1 MQNNN
6 RPNIFEI
13 ATKELSQD
21 AFITWL
27 LMWANDSY
35 KATDEDLH
43 QCGKEFVSTLI
54 KKQYP
59 DFSESINKV
68 EAGRQWKKI
77 DVWAKVNDKYLII
90 IEDKTNSREHSKQLE
105 KYKKTAEKWCQEHNK
120 EKPICI
126 YLKTG
131 NECKASLEKI
141 EEEEYSIFDRKDFIN
156 LLNKFGQI
164 KNNIF
169 SDFYKRMLQ
178 IEKLTN
184 RYKDKQIS
192 DWKDS
197 KKDSKCDE
205 CKYYAWQG
213 FYMAIETKIENKGW
227 FYVDN
232 PNGGFLCFLL
242 TWGLYCERY
251 PIYIQL
257 EEKKLC
263 FKISTDPRHV
273 DLPEGEKRKIRR
285 ETRNE
290 FCSILIEKAKQK
302 GYNEIRKPDMSG
314 NGSYMTIAIVEQKDW
329 LGADED
335 IVNVDKVVENLK
347 KYLAFLREFV
357 IEYNEE
363 IEKGFMIK
371 YNKK

>member
-1 MQNNN
+1 MKK
-6 RPNIFEI
+6 PNIFEI

-27 LMWANDSY
+27 LKWADDSY

-54 KKQYP
+54 KNQYP
-59 DFSESINKV
+59 NFSESINKV

-90 IEDKTNSREHSKQLE
+90 IEDKINSRDHSEQL
-105 KYKKTAEKWCQEHNK
+105 KRYKEFAEEKWNGNNK

-131 NECKASLEKI
+131 NECEANLKKI
-141 EEEEYSIFDRKDFIN
+141 KDKKEYYIFDRKDFIN

-169 SDFYKRMLQ
+169 VDFRDRMSQ
-178 IEKLTN
+178 IDNLTN
-184 RYKDKQIS
+184 GYKVKIS
-192 DWKDS
+192 DWKG
-197 KKDSKCDE
+197 KDSKCDE

-213 FYMAIETKIENKGW
+213 LYKEMETKIENEGW
-227 FYVDN
+227 GYMDN
-232 PNGGFLCFLL
+232 RSGGFLGFILARLKC
-242 TWGLYCERY
+242 GRY
-251 PIYIQL
+251 PIFIQL
-257 EEKKLC
+257 EQETFV
-263 FKISTDPRHV
+263 FKISTNPKDV
-273 DLPEGEKRKIRR
+273 ELPEEEIKKIRKQV
-285 ETRNE
+285 RNE
-290 FCSILIEKAKQK
+290 ISSKLIEKAKQK
-302 GYNEIRKPDMSG
+302 GYNEIIKPSRYG
-314 NGSYMTIAIVEQKDW
+314 EGVYMAIAIVEQKNW

-347 KYLAFLREFV
+347 KYLEFSKEFV
-357 IEYNEE
+357 EEYNGKE
-363 IEKGFMIK
+363 
-371 YNKK
+371 

>member
-1 MQNNN
+1 MEKSKVME

-27 LMWANDSY
+27 LKWADDSY

-54 KKQYP
+54 KNQYP
-59 DFSESINKV
+59 NFSESINKV

-90 IEDKTNSREHSKQLE
+90 IEDKINSRDHSEQLTR
-105 KYKKTAEKWCQEHNK
+105 YKEFAEEKWNGNNK

-131 NECKASLEKI
+131 NECEANLKKI
-141 EEEEYSIFDRKDFIN
+141 KDKKEYYIFDRKDFIN

-169 SDFYKRMLQ
+169 VDFRDRMSQ
-178 IEKLTN
+178 IDNLTN
-184 RYKDKQIS
+184 GYKVKIS
-192 DWKDS
+192 DWKG
-197 KKDSKCDE
+197 KDSKCDE

-213 FYMAIETKIENKGW
+213 LYKEIETKIENEGW
-227 FYVDN
+227 GYMDN
-232 PNGGFLCFLL
+232 RSGGFLGFILARLKC
-242 TWGLYCERY
+242 GRY
-251 PIYIQL
+251 PIFIQL
-257 EEKKLC
+257 EQETFV
-263 FKISTDPRHV
+263 FKISTNPKDV
-273 DLPEGEKRKIRR
+273 ELPEEEIKKIRKQV
-285 ETRNE
+285 RNE
-290 FCSILIEKAKQK
+290 ISSKLIEKAKQK
-302 GYNEIRKPDMSG
+302 GYNEIIKPSRYG
-314 NGSYMTIAIVEQKDW
+314 EGVYMAIAIVEQKNW

-347 KYLAFLREFV
+347 KYLEFSKEFV
-357 IEYNEE
+357 EEYNGKE
-363 IEKGFMIK
+363 
-371 YNKK
+371 

>member
-1 MQNNN
+1 MQDNN

-54 KKQYP
+54 KNQYP
-59 DFSESINKV
+59 NFSESINKV

-105 KYKKTAEKWCQEHNK
+105 KYKGIAEKWCQENNK

-131 NECKASLEKI
+131 NECKANLEKI
-141 EEEEYSIFDRKDFIN
+141 EAKGYSIFDRKKIIN
-156 LLNKFGQI
+156 LLNKFEQQI

-169 SDFYKRMLQ
+169 VDFRERMLQ
-178 IEKLTN
+178 IDNLTN
-184 RYKDKQIS
+184 GYKVKIS
-192 DWKDS
+192 DWNGKDS
-197 KKDSKCDE
+197 ECDE

-213 FYMAIETKIENKGW
+213 FYKEIETKIENEGW
-227 FYVDN
+227 GYMDN
-232 PNGGFLCFLL
+232 RNGGFLGFILL
-242 TWGLYCERY
+242 DSLKCGQY
-251 PIYIQL
+251 PIFIQL
-257 EEKKLC
+257 EQETFV
-263 FKISTDPRHV
+263 FKISTNPEKV
-273 DLPEGEKRKIRR
+273 GLPEEEIKKIRKQV
-285 ETRNE
+285 RNE
-290 FCSILIEKAKQK
+290 ISSKLIEKAKQK
-302 GYNEIRKPDMSG
+302 GYNEIIKPSRFG
-314 NGSYMTIAIVEQKDW
+314 EGVYMAIAIVEQKDW

-347 KYLAFLREFV
+347 KYLEFSKEFV
-357 IEYNEE
+357 EE
-363 IEKGFMIK
+363 
-371 YNKK
+371 YNKKIEIR

>member
-1 MQNNN
+1 MEKSKVME

-27 LMWANDSY
+27 LKWADDSY

-54 KKQYP
+54 KNQYP
-59 DFSESINKV
+59 NFSESINKV

-90 IEDKTNSREHSKQLE
+90 IEDKINSRDHSEQL
-105 KYKKTAEKWCQEHNK
+105 KRYKEFAEEKWNGNNK

-131 NECKASLEKI
+131 NECEANLKKI
-141 EEEEYSIFDRKDFIN
+141 KDKKEYYIFDRKDFIN

-169 SDFYKRMLQ
+169 VDFRDRMSQ
-178 IEKLTN
+178 IDNLTN
-184 RYKDKQIS
+184 GYKVKIS
-192 DWKDS
+192 DWKG
-197 KKDSKCDE
+197 KDSKCDE

-213 FYMAIETKIENKGW
+213 LYKEIETKIENEGW
-227 FYVDN
+227 GYMDN
-232 PNGGFLCFLL
+232 RSGGFLGFILARLKC
-242 TWGLYCERY
+242 GRY
-251 PIYIQL
+251 PIFIQL
-257 EEKKLC
+257 EQETFV
-263 FKISTDPRHV
+263 FKISTNPKDV
-273 DLPEGEKRKIRR
+273 ELPEEEIKKIRKQV
-285 ETRNE
+285 RNE
-290 FCSILIEKAKQK
+290 ISSKLIEKAKQK
-302 GYNEIRKPDMSG
+302 GYNEIIKPSRYG
-314 NGSYMTIAIVEQKDW
+314 EGVYMAIAIVEQKNW

-347 KYLAFLREFV
+347 KYLEFSKEFV
-357 IEYNEE
+357 EEYNGKE
-363 IEKGFMIK
+363 
-371 YNKK
+371 

>member
-1 MQNNN
+1 MQDNN

-35 KATDEDLH
+35 KDADEDLH

-59 DFSESINKV
+59 NFSESINKV

-90 IEDKTNSREHSKQLE
+90 IEDKINSREHSKQLE
-105 KYKKTAEKWCQEHNK
+105 KYKEIAEKWCQENNK

-141 EEEEYSIFDRKDFIN
+141 EEEYSIFDRKDFIN

-169 SDFYKRMLQ
+169 VDFRKRMLQ
-178 IEKLTN
+178 IDNLTN
-184 RYKDKQIS
+184 GYKVKIS

-197 KKDSKCDE
+197 ECDE

-213 FYMAIETKIENKGW
+213 FYKEIETKIENEGW
-227 FYVDN
+227 GYMDN
-232 PNGGFLCFLL
+232 RNGGFLGFILL
-242 TWGLYCERY
+242 DSLKCGQY
-251 PIYIQL
+251 PIFIQL
-257 EEKKLC
+257 EQETFV
-263 FKISTDPRHV
+263 FKISTNPKKV
-273 DLPEGEKRKIRR
+273 GLPEEEIKKIRKQV
-285 ETRNE
+285 RNE
-290 FCSILIEKAKQK
+290 ISSKLIEKAKQK
-302 GYNEIRKPDMSG
+302 GYNEIIKPSRFG
-314 NGSYMTIAIVEQKDW
+314 EGVYMAIAIVEQKNW

-335 IVNVDKVVENLK
+335 IVNVEKVVENLK
-347 KYLAFLREFV
+347 KYLAFSKEFV
-357 IEYNEE
+357 EE
-363 IEKGFMIK
+363 
-371 YNKK
+371 YNKKIEIR

>member
-1 MQNNN
+1 MEKSKVME

-27 LMWANDSY
+27 LKWADDSY

-54 KKQYP
+54 KNQYP
-59 DFSESINKV
+59 NFSESINKV

-90 IEDKTNSREHSKQLE
+90 IEDKINSRDHSEQL
-105 KYKKTAEKWCQEHNK
+105 KRYKEFAEEKWNGNNK

-131 NECKASLEKI
+131 NECEANLKKI
-141 EEEEYSIFDRKDFIN
+141 KDKKEYYIFDRKDFIN

-169 SDFYKRMLQ
+169 VDFRDRMSQ
-178 IEKLTN
+178 IDNLTN
-184 RYKDKQIS
+184 GYKVKIS
-192 DWKDS
+192 DWKG
-197 KKDSKCDE
+197 KDSKCDE

-213 FYMAIETKIENKGW
+213 LYKEIETKIENEGW
-227 FYVDN
+227 GYMDN
-232 PNGGFLCFLL
+232 RSGGFLGFILARLKC
-242 TWGLYCERY
+242 GRD
-251 PIYIQL
+251 PIFIQL
-257 EEKKLC
+257 EQETFV
-263 FKISTDPRHV
+263 FKISTNPKDV
-273 DLPEGEKRKIRR
+273 ELPEEEIKKIRKQV
-285 ETRNE
+285 RNE
-290 FCSILIEKAKQK
+290 ISSKLIEKAKQK
-302 GYNEIRKPDMSG
+302 GYNEIIKPSRYG
-314 NGSYMTIAIVEQKDW
+314 EGVYMAIAIVEQKNW

-347 KYLAFLREFV
+347 KYLEFSKEFV
-357 IEYNEE
+357 EEYNGKE
-363 IEKGFMIK
+363 
-371 YNKK
+371 

>member
-1 MQNNN
+1 MEKSKVME

-21 AFITWL
+21 AFITRL

-54 KKQYP
+54 KEKNSN
-59 DFSESINKV
+59 FSESINKV
-68 EAGRQWKKI
+68 EVKRQEKKI
-77 DVWAKVNDKYLII
+77 DVWAEVNDKYLII

-105 KYKKTAEKWCQEHNK
+105 KYKETAEKWCQENNK

-131 NECKASLEKI
+131 NECEANLKKI
-141 EEEEYSIFDRKDFIN
+141 RDKEYSIFDRKKFIN
-156 LLNKFGQI
+156 LLNKFEQI

-169 SDFYKRMLQ
+169 VDFRERMLQ
-178 IEKLTN
+178 IDNLTN
-184 RYKDKQIS
+184 GYKVKIS

-213 FYMAIETKIENKGW
+213 LYKEIETKIENEGW
-227 FYVDN
+227 GYMDN
-232 PNGGFLCFLL
+232 RSGGFLGFILARLKC
-242 TWGLYCERY
+242 GRY
-251 PIYIQL
+251 PIFIQL
-257 EEKKLC
+257 EQETFV
-263 FKISTDPRHV
+263 FKISTNPKDV
-273 DLPEGEKRKIRR
+273 ELPEEEIKKIRKQV
-285 ETRNE
+285 RNE
-290 FCSILIEKAKQK
+290 ISSKLIEKAKQK
-302 GYNEIRKPDMSG
+302 GYNEIIKPSRFG
-314 NGSYMTIAIVEQKDW
+314 EGVYMAIAIVEQKDW
-329 LGADED
+329 LGENED

-347 KYLAFLREFV
+347 KYLEFSKEFV
-357 IEYNEE
+357 EEYNGKE
-363 IEKGFMIK
+363 
-371 YNKK
+371 

>member
-1 MQNNN
+1 MEKSKVME

-27 LMWANDSY
+27 LKWADDSY

-54 KKQYP
+54 KNQYP
-59 DFSESINKV
+59 NFSESINKV

-90 IEDKTNSREHSKQLE
+90 IEDKINSRDHSEQL
-105 KYKKTAEKWCQEHNK
+105 KRYKEFAEEKWNGNNK

-131 NECKASLEKI
+131 NECEANLKKI
-141 EEEEYSIFDRKDFIN
+141 KDKKEYYIFDRKDFIN

-164 KNNIF
+164 KNN
-169 SDFYKRMLQ
+169 RMSQ
-178 IEKLTN
+178 IDNLTN
-184 RYKDKQIS
+184 GYKVKIS
-192 DWKDS
+192 DWKG
-197 KKDSKCDE
+197 KDSKCDE

-213 FYMAIETKIENKGW
+213 LYKEIETKIENEGW
-227 FYVDN
+227 GYMDN
-232 PNGGFLCFLL
+232 RSGGFLGFILARLKC
-242 TWGLYCERY
+242 GRY
-251 PIYIQL
+251 PIFIQL
-257 EEKKLC
+257 EQETFV
-263 FKISTDPRHV
+263 FKISTNPKDV
-273 DLPEGEKRKIRR
+273 ELPEEEIKKIRKQV
-285 ETRNE
+285 RNE
-290 FCSILIEKAKQK
+290 ISSKLIEKAKQK
-302 GYNEIRKPDMSG
+302 GYNEIIKPSRYG
-314 NGSYMTIAIVEQKDW
+314 EGVYMAIAIVEQKNW

-347 KYLAFLREFV
+347 KYLEFSKEFV
-357 IEYNEE
+357 EEYNGKE
-363 IEKGFMIK
+363 
-371 YNKK
+371 